1 MNVKSMIGLAAATLM
16 MAACQSNTYH
26 IKGEAKHLKNGTH
39 LYLSADLKDGRPIDT
54 LDIQDG
60 RFNYY
65 GMTDSAFIC
74 RLYQAGDSH
83 QGILFFVEP
92 GNIYIEL
99 SQKPGLSRVSGT
111 RINNEWQALNDRGTT
126 CDHEIRSIMG
136 NARDSISPKKLSI
149 EMNRLYDELTAR
161 IQETALRNKDNA
173 LGHFISKHFNTTP
186 SKKQ

>member
-65 GMTDSAFIC
+65 GMTDSAFI
-74 RLYQAGDSH
+74 
-83 QGILFFVEP
+83 
-92 GNIYIEL
+92 
-99 SQKPGLSRVSGT
+99 
-111 RINNEWQALNDRGTT
+111 
-126 CDHEIRSIMG
+126 
-136 NARDSISPKKLSI
+136 
-149 EMNRLYDELTAR
+149 
-161 IQETALRNKDNA
+161 
-173 LGHFISKHFNTTP
+173 
-186 SKKQ
+186 